1 MSDGKVHKPQTVV
14 DHLTEL
20 RRRLVYVLMVFVL
33 VLVGAFFIVDPIY
46 HYMTMNVL
54 SGVIIEL
61 NAFSFWDGVGVYMK
75 ISMLVA
81 LAVTLP
87 FTLYQIWAFVS
98 PGLKPRE
105 RKATLRYIP
114 FVFILFIL
122 GLAFGYFVVFPLAMT
137 FTGTVNKELGLVETY
152 GMADYFTFLMNI
164 VLPISLLFELPLII
178 LFLTQLRLLNPARL
192 KKMRRVAYFILV
204 VISVMITPADF
215 FSAFLVLIPLIILY
229 EFSVVL
235 SGRVYKRQQAKA
247 AERNEKAAS
256 SN

>member
-1 MSDGKVHKPQTVV
+1 MSGDKAQTQQTVV

-20 RRRLVYVLMVFVL
+20 RRRLVYVLMVFVV

-46 HYMTMNVL
+46 HYITRNVL

-81 LAVTLP
+81 LAVSLP
-87 FTLYQIWAFVS
+87 FSLYQIWAFVG

-105 RKATLRYIP
+105 QRATLRYIP
-114 FVFILFIL
+114 FVFLLFVV

-137 FTGTVNKELGLVETY
+137 FTGSVNKELGLVETY
-152 GMADYFTFLMNI
+152 GMADYFNFLMSI
-164 VLPISLLFELPLII
+164 VFPISLLFELPLVI
-178 LFLTQLRLLNPARL
+178 LFLTQLRLLNPVRL

-235 SGRVYKRQQAKA
+235 SGRVYRRQQAKD
-247 AERNEKAAS
+247 AERILND
-256 SN
+256 

>member
-1 MSDGKVHKPQTVV
+1 MAESVHEQQTVV

-20 RRRLVYVLMVFVL
+20 RRRLVYVLVVFVL
-33 VLVGAFFIVDPIY
+33 VLVGSFFIVHPIY
-46 HYMTMNVL
+46 HYMTINVL
-54 SGVIIEL
+54 SGVQIEL

-75 ISMLVA
+75 IGMLVA
-81 LAVTLP
+81 IGVTLP
-87 FTLYQIWAFVS
+87 FTLFQIWAFVS

-114 FVFILFIL
+114 FVFLLFII

-137 FTGTVNKELGLVETY
+137 FTGSVNKELGLVETY
-152 GMADYFTFLMNI
+152 GMADYFKFIMNI

-178 LFLTQLRLLNPARL
+178 LFLTQLRLLNPVLL

-235 SGRVYKRQQAKA
+235 TGRVYKRQKA
-247 AERNEKAAS
+247 RDAARAEEYKS
-256 SN
+256 